1 MKEVAKDKSGQKASD
16 KKGGGSD
23 GSPPGGQDIKAK
35 RWDEALEKP
44 PLDYS
49 EFFDEDVGQLPGL
62 TIWEIENFY
71 PNQIEDAGHG
81 KFYEG
86 DCYIILNT
94 YEDPQV
100 FTQCSCHTLCVF
112 PENCISFDTIICM

>member
-1 MKEVAKDKSGQKASD
+1 MKEVAKDKSGQKASE

-23 GSPPGGQDIKAK
+23 GSSPGGQDIKAK

-100 FTQCSCHTLCVF
+100 CYLRQS
-112 PENCISFDTIICM
+112 SFLLFHKIHKA